1 MQDRALQAISH
12 VCDTDDRRACR
23 SAEGGGRCFIKYYGI
38 KNNTYICMPVILR
51 LLGFTFFFFSRD
63 HEPIHVHI
71 EGTDGDAV
79 YDLRQDR
86 FVQRMVNNIK
96 AGDLRKIER
105 VLDENKEMFIRSWN
119 SYFNN
124 TMR

>member
-1 MQDRALQAISH
+1 
-12 VCDTDDRRACR
+12 
-23 SAEGGGRCFIKYYGI
+23 
-38 KNNTYICMPVILR
+38 MPVILR